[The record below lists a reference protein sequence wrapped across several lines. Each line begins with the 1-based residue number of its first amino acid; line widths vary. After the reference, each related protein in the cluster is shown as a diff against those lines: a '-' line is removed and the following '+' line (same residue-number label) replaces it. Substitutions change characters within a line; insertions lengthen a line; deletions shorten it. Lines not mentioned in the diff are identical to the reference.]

1 LACGSFTGS
10 LGFSAPASKL
20 VYFLVLVTGPLFG
33 KTLWPEQAG
42 GEKMAVLIST
52 AFWVGL
58 LIIGF
63 GALVGIV
70 VTKKTELL
78 NNTAVAVTISMI
90 IALAYF
96 TIVNDYLMDFQGLDY
111 WYLFRE

>member
-1 LACGSFTGS
+1 
-10 LGFSAPASKL
+10 
-20 VYFLVLVTGPLFG
+20 
-33 KTLWPEQAG
+33 
-42 GEKMAVLIST
+42 MAMIVSPV
-52 AFWVGL
+52 FWIFL

-78 NNTAVAVTISMI
+78 NNTAVAVTISML

-96 TIVNDYLMDFQGLDY
+96 HIVNHYLMDFQGLDY